1 MPPHVPQP
9 TQFSG
14 SPGPLGLDSTLADLP
29 QHQFT
34 LTLDC
39 LGTAVAERFEQ
50 YPDLPGVVLVDQDR
64 LAGMISRRQFLEF
77 LLRPKGADLF
87 LQDSLRM
94 LHSYARTQ
102 FLQMAPTT
110 AIITAAQ
117 RALRRSVDQ
126 QGDPLVVVSPEGY
139 HLLDS
144 HDLNIAY
151 WQVRGIET
159 QVRYERL
166 QAQMLQSEKMAA
178 LGRLVD
184 GVAHEILDPV
194 SFIWGNLTHVNQY
207 SQQILELLAAYETA
221 LPQPPVAISQLRD
234 TLEVDYLRSDLPAT
248 LNSIQSGAA
257 RLKDLANSLQNFCHI
272 DAVYPKPADL
282 HDLLDSCLRL
292 IKSHLSTRIEVVRHY
307 SALPPVPCYAGQLG
321 QVFMN
326 ILVMAVDGLLHQT
339 IRRDLA
345 HQFAPGSLMTE
356 VPTAPQITIATQ
368 IKADSDSPDHRWVQ
382 ITIADNGP
390 GLSAKAQ
397 QKILKSFSVEQ
408 RIVNETSLAMS
419 YRIIT
424 GKHGGKFEVRSHP
437 TDTSPHLG
445 TEFDIWLPL
454 SPPESR
460 G

>member
-1 MPPHVPQP
+1 MLPHVPQP
-9 TQFSG
+9 IQLSG
-14 SPGPLGLDSTLADLP
+14 SPGPLGLESTLADLP
-29 QHQFT
+29 QHQFI
-34 LTLDC
+34 LPLDC
-39 LGTAVAERFEQ
+39 LGTAVAERFQQ
-50 YPDLPGVVLVDQDR
+50 YPDLPGVVLVDQ
-64 LAGMISRRQFLEF
+64 AQIVGMISRQQFLEF
-77 LLRPKGADLF
+77 LLRPKGTDLF
-87 LQDSLRM
+87 LQAPLRV

-102 FLQMAPTT
+102 FLQMAPATS
-110 AIITAAQ
+110 ILTAAQ
-117 RALRRSVDQ
+117 WALRRPVDQ
-126 QGDPLVVVSPEGY
+126 QGDPLVVLSPEGY
-139 HLLDS
+139 RLLDS

-194 SFIWGNLTHVNQY
+194 SFIWGNLTHVHQY
-207 SQQILELLAAYETA
+207 SQQILDLLAAYETA
-221 LPQPPVAISQLRD
+221 LPHPPPTVNRLRD
-234 TLEVDYLRSDLPAT
+234 SLEVDYLKADLPAT

-292 IKSHLSTRIEVVRHY
+292 LKSHLTTRIEVVRRY

-345 HQFAPGSLMTE
+345 HQFAPGSLVTDG
-356 VPTAPQITIATQ
+356 PTAPQITIQTE
-368 IKADSDSPDHRWVQ
+368 IKADLVDPNDRWVQ